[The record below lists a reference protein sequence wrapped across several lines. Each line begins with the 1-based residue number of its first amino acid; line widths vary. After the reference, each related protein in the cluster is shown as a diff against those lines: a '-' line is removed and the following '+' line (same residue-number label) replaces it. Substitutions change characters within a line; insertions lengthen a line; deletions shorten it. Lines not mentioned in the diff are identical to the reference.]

1 MCTAL
6 AASKRAPAKRASR
19 QALAYFRSLLYHAH
33 AQVLPLLLA
42 HLQGRSDMQRD
53 LSEIQQL
60 AAAAAA
66 AAAAAMSY
74 CLHRWAAAAAVAGH
88 DGNKEKS
95 VLL

>member
-1 MCTAL
+1 
-6 AASKRAPAKRASR
+6 
-19 QALAYFRSLLYHAH
+19 
-33 AQVLPLLLA
+33 
-42 HLQGRSDMQRD
+42 MQRD

-60 AAAAAA
+60 AAA